1 MTNMFQLPNSAP
13 KQLGSWL
20 GIAGGAKTV
29 CLATSLVVLICCAVR
44 ATGAEPL
51 GGAATTLPSDA
62 AAPVDPSDQQAG
74 PTTQA
79 SSQPAIAAGPSD
91 AEDLRQLIGVRA
103 PGIAPV
109 ELPKLP
115 AMSLRGFVK
124 TADDS
129 AFALLEVT
137 DLNRIFLV
145 KKGTE
150 IPITV
155 QGRISPINQSELTG
169 LGESAT
175 PAQQPDEANA
185 QSQII
190 LKIIE
195 VSDEG
200 VIVQAGLNNQTI
212 IIR

>member
-1 MTNMFQLPNSAP
+1 MTNMFQFHHAAWKRLNR
-13 KQLGSWL
+13 WL
-20 GIAGGAKTV
+20 GIAGGAKSV
-29 CLATSLVVLICCAVR
+29 CLGTSLTVLICCAVR
-44 ATGAEPL
+44 ATGAESV
-51 GGAATTLPSDA
+51 GGAATTVPGDA

-74 PTTQA
+74 PATQA
-79 SSQPAIAAGPSD
+79 SSQPATAAGPSD

-124 TADDS
+124 TADDGTV
-129 AFALLEVT
+129 ALLEVT

-145 KKGTE
+145 KEGTE

-169 LGESAT
+169 LGQSAT
-175 PAQQPDEANA
+175 PAPQPDESSA

-190 LKIIE
+190 LKIIK

-212 IIR
+212 VIR

>member
-1 MTNMFQLPNSAP
+1 MSNMFQVDISAP
-13 KQLGSWL
+13 KGLGRWL

-29 CLATSLVVLICCAVR
+29 CLATSLVVLICCVVR
-44 ATGAEPL
+44 ATGAEPV
-51 GGAATTLPSDA
+51 GGSATTLPSDTVV
-62 AAPVDPSDQQAG
+62 PVDPSDQQTG
-74 PTTQA
+74 PTTQP
-79 SSQPAIAAGPSD
+79 SFQPVIAGGPSD
-91 AEDLRQLIGVRA
+91 AEDLRQLIGVRG

-124 TADDS
+124 TADGS
-129 AFALLEVT
+129 SFALLEVT
-137 DLNRIFLV
+137 DLNRVFLV

-155 QGRISPINQSELTG
+155 QGRISPIDQSELTG
-169 LGESAT
+169 LGQSAT
-175 PAQQPDEANA
+175 PAQQPDETNA

-212 IIR
+212 VIR